1 MLLLFDDSQDMPGG
15 AAVALHPPTANA
27 GNRFYLLITVSVIII
42 NITVV
47 PILILET
54 TIL

>member
-1 MLLLFDDSQDMPGG
+1 
-15 AAVALHPPTANA
+15 LHPPTANA

-47 PILILET
+47 LILILEIT
-54 TIL
+54 ML